1 MANLVSP
8 GRDWRTATARDVR
21 FHQHDLSLSNG
32 KALPTGHPPEL
43 VLGPIVECD
52 AGARHEVDHGA
63 RHEDISPSG
72 EQSCTGNPCERA
84 FSSYGNP
91 GAATPSERIGIV
103 HVLLGSSR
111 KLCPTA
117 SDWEA
122 VTAEPTRHFKDISPK
137 AYEHPADRA
146 ATSAL
151 HAVPLLDT
159 VVKRLTDLGHERRT
173 RQIVIGNAVRLGE
186 RQVPQVWTQYVEC
199 VSALDLNRT
208 PDLYVIND
216 PEVNAM
222 AIGAKTPI
230 VVVNSSLISSYTPP
244 ETQAVLGHEVAHVL
258 SEHTY
263 YTTALVLLHQFMK
276 GALPKSL
283 LLGLPVRGMY
293 YALLEW
299 ARAAEMSSDRAAA
312 LVMGDPLVPCQVLMR
327 LAGGA
332 LPGMNL
338 DAFLEQAD
346 AYEDE
351 EDLFSRQARF
361 WSELSLTHPVAVR
374 RVKELSAWVRSG
386 EYNRIMSGE
395 YVRRGDE
402 SPPSAEFDAAVNHYR
417 ERFSGVLERTAGGVQ
432 GLGRQLGDWL
442 KRFQGDTGA
451 SSEDPFDVP

>member
-1 MANLVSP
+1 M
-8 GRDWRTATARDVR
+8 
-21 FHQHDLSLSNG
+21 
-32 KALPTGHPPEL
+32 
-43 VLGPIVECD
+43 
-52 AGARHEVDHGA
+52 
-63 RHEDISPSG
+63 
-72 EQSCTGNPCERA
+72 
-84 FSSYGNP
+84 
-91 GAATPSERIGIV
+91 
-103 HVLLGSSR
+103 
-111 KLCPTA
+111 
-117 SDWEA
+117 
-122 VTAEPTRHFKDISPK
+122 TAELTRHFKGISPK

-186 RQVPQVWTQYVEC
+186 HQIPQVWEQYVEC
-199 VSALDLNRT
+199 ISILDLERT

-230 VVVNSSLISSYTPP
+230 VVVNSSVISSYTAP
-244 ETQAVLGHEVAHVL
+244 ETQAVLGHEVGHVL

-312 LVMGDPLVPCQVLMR
+312 LVMGDPLVPCHVLMR

-332 LPGMNL
+332 LPGMNF

-374 RVKELSAWVRSG
+374 RVKELNAWVRSG
-386 EYNRIMSGE
+386 EFDRITSGD

-402 SPPSAEFDAAVNHYR
+402 SPPSAEFDAAVIHYR

-442 KRFQGDTGA
+442 KRFQGDSEA
-451 SSEDPFDVP
+451 SSEEPFDVP

>member
-1 MANLVSP
+1 M
-8 GRDWRTATARDVR
+8 
-21 FHQHDLSLSNG
+21 
-32 KALPTGHPPEL
+32 
-43 VLGPIVECD
+43 
-52 AGARHEVDHGA
+52 
-63 RHEDISPSG
+63 
-72 EQSCTGNPCERA
+72 
-84 FSSYGNP
+84 
-91 GAATPSERIGIV
+91 
-103 HVLLGSSR
+103 
-111 KLCPTA
+111 
-117 SDWEA
+117 
-122 VTAEPTRHFKDISPK
+122 TAELTRRFKDISPK

-151 HAVPLLDT
+151 HSVPLLDT

-186 RQVPQVWTQYVEC
+186 HQIPQVWAQYVEC
-199 VSALDLNRT
+199 ASSLDLSRT

-216 PEVNAM
+216 PKVNAM

-230 VVVNSSLISSYTPP
+230 VVVNSSLLNSYTPA
-244 ETQAVLGHEVAHVL
+244 ETQAVLAHEVGHVL

-263 YTTALVLLHQFMK
+263 YTTALVLLHQFME

-312 LVMGDPLVPCQVLMR
+312 LVMGDPLVPCHVLMR

-332 LPGMNL
+332 LPGMNF

-346 AYEDE
+346 AYEE
-351 EDLFSRQARF
+351 EDDLFSRQARF

-374 RVKELSAWVRSG
+374 RVKELNAWVRSG
-386 EYNRIMSGE
+386 EFDRIMSGE

-402 SPPSAEFDAAVNHYR
+402 SPPSAEFDAAVSHYR

-442 KRFQGDTGA
+442 KRFQPDSDT
-451 SSEDPFDVP
+451 SSEEPFDVP

>member
-1 MANLVSP
+1 M
-8 GRDWRTATARDVR
+8 
-21 FHQHDLSLSNG
+21 
-32 KALPTGHPPEL
+32 
-43 VLGPIVECD
+43 
-52 AGARHEVDHGA
+52 
-63 RHEDISPSG
+63 
-72 EQSCTGNPCERA
+72 
-84 FSSYGNP
+84 
-91 GAATPSERIGIV
+91 
-103 HVLLGSSR
+103 
-111 KLCPTA
+111 
-117 SDWEA
+117 
-122 VTAEPTRHFKDISPK
+122 TRQFKDISAK

-186 RQVPQVWTQYVEC
+186 KQVPDVWAQYVEC
-199 VSALDLNRT
+199 ISILDLNRT

-230 VVVNSSLISSYTPP
+230 VVVNSSLIGSYTPD
-244 ETQAVLGHEVAHVL
+244 ETQAVLGHEVGHVL

-312 LVMGDPLVPCQVLMR
+312 LVMGDPLVPCRMLMR

-332 LPGMNL
+332 LPGMNF

-374 RVKELSAWVRSG
+374 RVKEINAWVRSG
-386 EYNRIMSGE
+386 EFDRIIGGD

-402 SPPSAEFDAAVNHYR
+402 SAPSAEFDAAVTHYR

-442 KRFQGDTGA
+442 RRMQGDTDT
-451 SSEDPFDVP
+451 SSEDPVDVS

>member
-1 MANLVSP
+1 M
-8 GRDWRTATARDVR
+8 
-21 FHQHDLSLSNG
+21 
-32 KALPTGHPPEL
+32 
-43 VLGPIVECD
+43 
-52 AGARHEVDHGA
+52 
-63 RHEDISPSG
+63 
-72 EQSCTGNPCERA
+72 
-84 FSSYGNP
+84 YGGTLQP
-91 GAATPSERIGIV
+91 WGWWV
-103 HVLLGSSR
+103 SSR
-111 KLCPTA
+111 KLVLKA
-117 SDWEA
+117 NDWEA
-122 VTAEPTRHFKDISPK
+122 VTAELTRQFTDISPK

-151 HAVPLLDT
+151 HAVPLLDQ

-186 RQVPQVWTQYVEC
+186 QQIPQIWAQYIEC
-199 VSALDLNRT
+199 VSILDLDRT

-230 VVVNSSLISSYTPP
+230 VVVNSSLIGSYTPA
-244 ETQAVLGHEVAHVL
+244 ETQAVLGHEVGHVL

-312 LVMGDPLVPCQVLMR
+312 LVMGDPLVPCHVLMR

-332 LPGMNL
+332 LPGMNF

-374 RVKELSAWVRSG
+374 RVKELNAWVRSG
-386 EYNRIMSGE
+386 EFDRIMSGE

-402 SPPSAEFDAAVNHYR
+402 SPPSAEFDAAVIHYR
-417 ERFSGVLERTAGGVQ
+417 ARFSGVLERTAGGVQ

-442 KRFQGDTGA
+442 KRLQGETDPSEELTGDA
-451 SSEDPFDVP
+451 P

>member
-1 MANLVSP
+1 M
-8 GRDWRTATARDVR
+8 T
-21 FHQHDLSLSNG
+21 
-32 KALPTGHPPEL
+32 
-43 VLGPIVECD
+43 
-52 AGARHEVDHGA
+52 
-63 RHEDISPSG
+63 
-72 EQSCTGNPCERA
+72 
-84 FSSYGNP
+84 
-91 GAATPSERIGIV
+91 
-103 HVLLGSSR
+103 
-111 KLCPTA
+111 
-117 SDWEA
+117 SD
-122 VTAEPTRHFKDISPK
+122 PKPQFKDISPK

-173 RQIVIGNAVRLGE
+173 RQIIVGNAVRIGE
-186 RQVPQVWTQYVEC
+186 QQVPQVWAQYVQC
-199 VSALDLNRT
+199 VSILDLDGT

-230 VVVNSSLISSYTPP
+230 VVVNSSLVGSYTPD
-244 ETQAVLGHEVAHVL
+244 ETKAVLGHELGHVL

-263 YTTALVLLHQFMK
+263 YTTALVLLHQLMK

-312 LVMGDPLVPCQVLMR
+312 LVMGDPLVPCHMLMR

-332 LPGMNL
+332 VPGMNL

-346 AYEDE
+346 GYEDE

-374 RVKELSAWVRSG
+374 RVKELNAWVRSG
-386 EYNRIMSGE
+386 EFERIMGGE

-402 SPPSAEFDAAVNHYR
+402 SPPSAEFEAAVIHYR

-442 KRFQGDTGA
+442 KRLQGA
-451 SSEDPFDVP
+451 SDTSSEEDADAP

>member
-1 MANLVSP
+1 M
-8 GRDWRTATARDVR
+8 
-21 FHQHDLSLSNG
+21 
-32 KALPTGHPPEL
+32 
-43 VLGPIVECD
+43 
-52 AGARHEVDHGA
+52 
-63 RHEDISPSG
+63 
-72 EQSCTGNPCERA
+72 
-84 FSSYGNP
+84 SSD
-91 GAATPSERIGIV
+91 SERLDPVATDSI
-103 HVLLGSSR
+103 R
-111 KLCPTA
+111 Q
-117 SDWEA
+117 
-122 VTAEPTRHFKDISPK
+122 FKDISPK

-173 RQIVIGNAVRLGE
+173 RQIVIGNAVRIGE
-186 RQVPQVWTQYVEC
+186 QQVPQVWAQYVDC
-199 VSALDLNRT
+199 VSILDLNRT

-230 VVVNSSLISSYTPP
+230 VVVNSSLIGSYTPE
-244 ETQAVLGHEVAHVL
+244 ETKAVLGHEVGHVL

-312 LVMGDPLVPCQVLMR
+312 LVMGDPLVPCHMLMR

-332 LPGMNL
+332 LPGMNF

-351 EDLFSRQARF
+351 DDLFSRQARF

-374 RVKELSAWVRSG
+374 RVKELTAWVRSG
-386 EYNRIMSGE
+386 DFDLIMSGE
-395 YVRRGDE
+395 YVRRGSE
-402 SPPSAEFDAAVNHYR
+402 SPPSAEFDAAVTHYGD
-417 ERFSGVLERTAGGVQ
+417 RFAGVLERTAGGVQ

-442 KRFQGDTGA
+442 KRFQGENDTVPGEE
-451 SSEDPFDVP
+451 SEKP

>member
-1 MANLVSP
+1 MVPLTPQSGVRWHPSCSDANPRLGQCPRISSFDSSDRKPV
-8 GRDWRTATARDVR
+8 TV
-21 FHQHDLSLSNG
+21 
-32 KALPTGHPPEL
+32 EL
-43 VLGPIVECD
+43 
-52 AGARHEVDHGA
+52 
-63 RHEDISPSG
+63 
-72 EQSCTGNPCERA
+72 
-84 FSSYGNP
+84 
-91 GAATPSERIGIV
+91 
-103 HVLLGSSR
+103 
-111 KLCPTA
+111 
-117 SDWEA
+117 
-122 VTAEPTRHFKDISPK
+122 TRQFKEISPK
-137 AYEHPADRA
+137 VYEHPADRA

-186 RQVPQVWTQYVEC
+186 QQVPDIWAQYVEC
-199 VSALDLNRT
+199 ISILDLDRT

-230 VVVNSSLISSYTPP
+230 VVVNSSLIASYTAA
-244 ETQAVLGHEVAHVL
+244 ETQAVLGHEIGHVL

-312 LVMGDPLVPCQVLMR
+312 LVMGDPLVPCHVLMR

-332 LPGMNL
+332 LPGMNF
-338 DAFLEQAD
+338 DAFMQQAD

-351 EDLFSRQARF
+351 DDLFSRQARF

-374 RVKELSAWVRSG
+374 RVKELNAWVRSG
-386 EYNRIMSGE
+386 DYDRIMSGD
-395 YVRRGDE
+395 YAKRGHE
-402 SPPSAEFDAAVNHYR
+402 PAPSAEFDAAVGHYK
-417 ERFSGVLERTAGGVQ
+417 ERFSGVLDRTAGGVQ

-442 KRFQGDTGA
+442 KRLQGEPNESAEENGDT
-451 SSEDPFDVP
+451 P

>member
-1 MANLVSP
+1 L
-8 GRDWRTATARDVR
+8 
-21 FHQHDLSLSNG
+21 
-32 KALPTGHPPEL
+32 
-43 VLGPIVECD
+43 
-52 AGARHEVDHGA
+52 
-63 RHEDISPSG
+63 
-72 EQSCTGNPCERA
+72 
-84 FSSYGNP
+84 
-91 GAATPSERIGIV
+91 
-103 HVLLGSSR
+103 
-111 KLCPTA
+111 
-117 SDWEA
+117 EA
-122 VTAEPTRHFKDISPK
+122 VTPELTRQFKDISPK

-173 RQIVIGNAVRLGE
+173 RQIVIGNAVRISE
-186 RQVPQVWTQYVEC
+186 QQIPQVWAQYVEC
-199 VSALDLNRT
+199 VSTLDIDRT

-230 VVVNSSLISSYTPP
+230 VVVNSSLIGSYTPD
-244 ETQAVLGHEVAHVL
+244 ETKAVLGHEVGHVL

-312 LVMGDPLVPCQVLMR
+312 LVMGDPLVPCHVLMR

-332 LPGMNL
+332 LPGMSF

-351 EDLFSRQARF
+351 DDLFSRQARF

-374 RVKELSAWVRSG
+374 RVKELNVWVRSG
-386 EYNRIMSGE
+386 EFDRIMGGE
-395 YVRRGDE
+395 YVRRGQE
-402 SPPSAEFDAAVNHYR
+402 SPPSAEFDAAVIHYR
-417 ERFSGVLERTAGGVQ
+417 DRFSGVLERTAGGVQ

-442 KRFQGDTGA
+442 KRFQGDGDT
-451 SSEDPFDVP
+451 SSEEEADAP

>member
-1 MANLVSP
+1 MT
-8 GRDWRTATARDVR
+8 RQ
-21 FHQHDLSLSNG
+21 F
-32 KALPTGHPPEL
+32 
-43 VLGPIVECD
+43 
-52 AGARHEVDHGA
+52 
-63 RHEDISPSG
+63 EDIS
-72 EQSCTGNPCERA
+72 A
-84 FSSYGNP
+84 
-91 GAATPSERIGIV
+91 
-103 HVLLGSSR
+103 
-111 KLCPTA
+111 
-117 SDWEA
+117 
-122 VTAEPTRHFKDISPK
+122 K

-186 RQVPQVWTQYVEC
+186 QQVPQVWAQYVEC
-199 VSALDLNRT
+199 VSILDLGRT

-230 VVVNSSLISSYTPP
+230 VVVNSSLIGSYTPA
-244 ETQAVLGHEVAHVL
+244 ETQAVLGHEVGHVL

-312 LVMGDPLVPCQVLMR
+312 LVMGDPLVPCHMLMR

-332 LPGMNL
+332 LPGMNF

-374 RVKELSAWVRSG
+374 RVKELMAWVRSG
-386 EYNRIMSGE
+386 EFDRIMGGD
-395 YVRRGDE
+395 YVRRGGE
-402 SPPSAEFDAAVNHYR
+402 SPPSAEFDAAVVHYR
-417 ERFSGVLERTAGGVQ
+417 ERFSGVLERTTGGVQ

-442 KRFQGDTGA
+442 KRLQGDTDA
-451 SSEDPFDVP
+451 SSDDVVDVP

>member
-1 MANLVSP
+1 MAV
-8 GRDWRTATARDVR
+8 
-21 FHQHDLSLSNG
+21 
-32 KALPTGHPPEL
+32 EL
-43 VLGPIVECD
+43 
-52 AGARHEVDHGA
+52 
-63 RHEDISPSG
+63 
-72 EQSCTGNPCERA
+72 
-84 FSSYGNP
+84 
-91 GAATPSERIGIV
+91 
-103 HVLLGSSR
+103 
-111 KLCPTA
+111 
-117 SDWEA
+117 
-122 VTAEPTRHFKDISPK
+122 TRQFKEISPK

-173 RQIVIGNAVRLGE
+173 RQIVIGNAVRLGKQ
-186 RQVPQVWTQYVEC
+186 QVPDVWAQYVEC
-199 VSALDLNRT
+199 VSILDLDRI

-230 VVVNSSLISSYTPP
+230 VVVNSSLIGSYTAA
-244 ETQAVLGHEVAHVL
+244 ETQAVLGHEVGHVL

-312 LVMGDPLVPCQVLMR
+312 LVMGDPLVPCHVLMR

-332 LPGMNL
+332 LPGMNF
-338 DAFLEQAD
+338 DAFLQQAD

-351 EDLFSRQARF
+351 DDLFSRQARF
-361 WSELSLTHPVAVR
+361 WSELSLTHPIAVR
-374 RVKELSAWVRSG
+374 RVKELIAWVRSG
-386 EYNRIMSGE
+386 EYDRIIGGD
-395 YVRRGDE
+395 YARRGHE
-402 SPPSAEFDAAVNHYR
+402 PAPSAEFDAAVGHYK

-442 KRFQGDTGA
+442 KRFQGGPNDGGPN
-451 SSEDPFDVP
+451 EPE

>member
-1 MANLVSP
+1 V
-8 GRDWRTATARDVR
+8 TV
-21 FHQHDLSLSNG
+21 
-32 KALPTGHPPEL
+32 EL
-43 VLGPIVECD
+43 
-52 AGARHEVDHGA
+52 
-63 RHEDISPSG
+63 
-72 EQSCTGNPCERA
+72 
-84 FSSYGNP
+84 
-91 GAATPSERIGIV
+91 
-103 HVLLGSSR
+103 
-111 KLCPTA
+111 
-117 SDWEA
+117 
-122 VTAEPTRHFKDISPK
+122 TRRFKDISPK

-186 RQVPQVWTQYVEC
+186 RQIPQVWSQYVEC
-199 VSALDLNRT
+199 VSVLDLTRT

-230 VVVNSSLISSYTPP
+230 VVVNSSLLGSYTPA
-244 ETQAVLGHEVAHVL
+244 ETQAVLAHEVGHVL

-312 LVMGDPLVPCQVLMR
+312 LVMGDPLVPCHVLMR

-332 LPGMNL
+332 LPGMNF

-351 EDLFSRQARF
+351 DDLFSRQARF

-374 RVKELSAWVRSG
+374 RVKELNAWVRSG
-386 EYNRIMSGE
+386 EFDRIMTGD

-402 SPPSAEFDAAVNHYR
+402 SPPSAEFDAAVTHYR

-442 KRFQGDTGA
+442 KRFQPDTDTSSDT
-451 SSEDPFDVP
+451 SSEEPFDVP